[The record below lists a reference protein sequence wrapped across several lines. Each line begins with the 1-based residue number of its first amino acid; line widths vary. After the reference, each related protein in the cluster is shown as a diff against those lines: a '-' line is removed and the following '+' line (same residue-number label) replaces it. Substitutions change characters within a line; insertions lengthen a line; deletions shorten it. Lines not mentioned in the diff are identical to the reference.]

1 MWNKAQ
7 TRDSSPRWKLSSLGY
22 STLILS
28 TLTEHLP
35 SLHTAHFNARHC
47 ECLLVPILHRLTL
60 FPSHPIRV
68 SFILEPSSRHYNHPW
83 CFYIQ
88 RSFDIVHGVDF
99 CPFET
104 GSILTAF
111 HYGEPSWCRSWG
123 SRSLCNNSPCLLG
136 KDNEKEE
143 DQNPVAWMAI
153 V

>member
-1 MWNKAQ
+1 MWNNAQ
-7 TRDSSPRWKLSSLGY
+7 TRDCSSRWKFSSLGY

-28 TLTEHLP
+28 ALTEHSP
-35 SLHTAHFNARHC
+35 SLHTAHLNARHC
-47 ECLLVPILHRLTL
+47 EWLLIPIFHRLTL
-60 FPSHPIRV
+60 FPSHPIHL
-68 SFILEPSSRHYNHPW
+68 SSILKPSSHHYNHPW

-104 GSILTAF
+104 WSILTAF

-123 SRSLCNNSPCLLG
+123 SRSLGNKSPYLL
-136 KDNEKEE
+136 EKENKKDE

-153 V
+153 L